1 MEYKS
6 RIADIDK
13 AKETID
19 KYRPFSKDV
28 LEQLKQYYRISFTYT
43 SNAIEGNTL
52 TETET
57 KIILEDGITIG
68 GHPIREIQEAL
79 GHSEAYDLLYKLS
92 SNPEIKEQDILD
104 LHNFLYRQVDHE
116 KAGKYRDKKVI
127 ITGTEFIPPAP
138 KAVPD
143 LMKKFAEDIPNLKA
157 KLHPVEFAAL
167 LHLNLVTIHPFSDGN
182 GRTARL
188 LMNLALLQAGYVVTI
203 IPPIMRN
210 NYIYSLKQAQIE
222 PKDNQVFINFI
233 SECVYESTKD
243 YLRILERLIED

>member
-6 RIADIDK
+6 RILYIDQ
-13 AKETID
+13 AKETIN
-19 KYRPFSKDV
+19 KHRPFSKDV
-28 LEQLKQYYRISFTYT
+28 LEQLKQYYRISFTYS
-43 SNAIEGNTL
+43 SNALEGNTL

-68 GHPIREIQEAL
+68 GHPVREIQEAL

-92 SNPEIKEQDILD
+92 SNPEIKEQDILN
-104 LHNFLYRQVDHE
+104 LHNFLYRQVDHD

-127 ITGTEFIPPAP
+127 ITGTEFIPPSP
-138 KAVPD
+138 QKVPD
-143 LMKKFAEDIPNLKA
+143 LMKKFVDDIPEMKS
-157 KLHPVEFAAL
+157 KYHPVEFAAL

-203 IPPIMRN
+203 IPPVVRN
-210 NYIYSLKQAQIE
+210 DYIYALKRAQTE
-222 PKDNQVFINFI
+222 PKDNQIFINFI

-243 YLRILERLIED
+243 YLRILERLVED